1 MKFDIFYLNNNYSVL
16 RGIFNG
22 LSFNDKKKE
31 KNLSFKNKKWKLQL
45 NTKIKI
51 NKKEMQVK
59 KNEKVY
65 YDARKNARNAIE
77 NGKRQKKRKK
87 KDR

>member
-1 MKFDIFYLNNNYSVL
+1 
-16 RGIFNG
+16 
-22 LSFNDKKKE
+22 
-31 KNLSFKNKKWKLQL
+31 
-45 NTKIKI
+45 
-51 NKKEMQVK
+51 MQVK

-87 KDR
+87 KRQIMNKKFEKEYI